1 MSVKLTTNS
10 AIPISLSAIRRR
22 KRLRDYPWWLL
33 GILLVVLG
41 TFALIVSENNFRNAF
56 AFIKAGLGVTLST
69 TFTAFG
75 IALVIGLLS
84 GLGRISSSVII
95 KNIATLY
102 IELIRGIPMLVLI
115 FFIAIV
121 VVPGIVNGL
130 NALGES
136 LSKNGYPILA
146 GILSS
151 VQIKE
156 VPMNA
161 RAVAALAITYGAF
174 LAEVFRAGIESI
186 GKGQMEAARS
196 QGMSYVQAMRYIILP
211 QAVRNILPALGNDF
225 ISMVKDSSLVSV
237 LAVRDITQVARLYA
251 GQSFRFPEAY
261 TVLAVLYLSMTL
273 FLSGLVKLLER
284 RVGKYARR

>member
-10 AIPISLSAIRRR
+10 AIPISLSTIRRR

-75 IALVIGLLS
+75 IALVIGLLA

-130 NALGES
+130 NALG
-136 LSKNGYPILA
+136 
-146 GILSS
+146 
-151 VQIKE
+151 
-156 VPMNA
+156 
-161 RAVAALAITYGAF
+161 
-174 LAEVFRAGIESI
+174 
-186 GKGQMEAARS
+186 
-196 QGMSYVQAMRYIILP
+196 
-211 QAVRNILPALGNDF
+211 
-225 ISMVKDSSLVSV
+225 
-237 LAVRDITQVARLYA
+237 
-251 GQSFRFPEAY
+251 
-261 TVLAVLYLSMTL
+261 
-273 FLSGLVKLLER
+273 
-284 RVGKYARR
+284 